1 MTRSKNQLL
10 VATVLSAVAFLS
22 LATAVAFRLTQ
33 PFDTT
38 ALLRIHSGATPYW
51 DSFFI
56 TITQFGGSIIVTIA
70 SILILGVLL
79 LLKKRRKAVFF
90 SLVMVGMLLLNILF
104 KDLIGRHR
112 PDAAGWLIPE
122 TGMSFP
128 SGHATAVMALGLALC
143 ILLWNTSWRWAAVR
157 CATAYIAVVSFSR
170 LYLGVHYPSDIVGG
184 WLLSIAWVSA
194 VVLIVRLPYRHVA
207 KVNEP

>member
-79 LLKKRRKAVFF
+79 LLKKRR
-90 SLVMVGMLLLNILF
+90 
-104 KDLIGRHR
+104 
-112 PDAAGWLIPE
+112 
-122 TGMSFP
+122 
-128 SGHATAVMALGLALC
+128 
-143 ILLWNTSWRWAAVR
+143 
-157 CATAYIAVVSFSR
+157 
-170 LYLGVHYPSDIVGG
+170 
-184 WLLSIAWVSA
+184 
-194 VVLIVRLPYRHVA
+194 
-207 KVNEP
+207 